1 MTSITTLG
9 AAVGALL
16 GGPFSDYCGRKPAIF
31 LGDALFVS
39 GSLVLALAGSIT
51 VLIIGR
57 LILGFGVG
65 IAAMVVPIY
74 LSESAPSAVRGRI
87 VTVNILFIVLGQF
100 LAYLICYA
108 LHTNWRWM
116 LGIAAAPAVIQAF
129 GMLFMPESPRWLLKI
144 DRYQKAVDSMRRMF
158 NTENQEALS

>member
-1 MTSITTLG
+1 M
-9 AAVGALL
+9 A
-16 GGPFSDYCGRKPAIF
+16 
-31 LGDALFVS
+31 
-39 GSLVLALAGSIT
+39 GSLILALAGSIA

-57 LILGFGVG
+57 LVLGFGVG

-108 LHTNWRWM
+108 LDTKWRWM
-116 LGIAAAPAVIQAF
+116 LGIAAAPAVIQAI
-129 GMLFMPESPRWLLKI
+129 GMLFMPESPRWLLKVS
-144 DRYQKAVDSMRRMF
+144 RY
-158 NTENQEALS
+158 